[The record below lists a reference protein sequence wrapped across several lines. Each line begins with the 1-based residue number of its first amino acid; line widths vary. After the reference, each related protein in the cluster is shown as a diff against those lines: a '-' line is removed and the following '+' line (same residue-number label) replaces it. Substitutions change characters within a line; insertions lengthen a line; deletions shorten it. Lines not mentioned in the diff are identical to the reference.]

1 MKQIN
6 PRHIEALIPLINKS
20 PYFSL
25 LSMTITDIGHGY
37 CKMEMQLD
45 KQKHNNPFGGLHG
58 GVYASAIDSAAYWAV
73 YCSIDENSGLIS
85 LDLHIDNLATTSCN
99 KVFIEG
105 KLKRSGRTVCFSEA
119 TVTDPN
125 GKLLAFGTSKQLVTN
140 NLQTLNQVIL
150 NMGNEPL
157 PPKYSD

>member
-6 PRHIEALIPLINKS
+6 PKHIKALIPLINKS
-20 PYFSL
+20 PYFLL

-99 KVFIEG
+99 KVFVEG

-119 TVTDPN
+119 TVTDSN
-125 GKLLAFGTSKQLVTN
+125 GKLLAYGTSKQLVTN